1 STANID
7 ITNGNLDAGSFNKL
21 ILRSK
26 YSNISIDD
34 AATAEVEF
42 INGRF
47 SAKNI
52 DDADFDTKYSTVEIA
67 TVKKILFRSTNDE
80 YEVEEV
86 GDIRGR

>member
-1 STANID
+1 SSANID

-26 YSNISIDD
+26 YSNVSMDD
-34 AATAEVEF
+34 AETAEVEF

-52 DDADFDTKYSTVEIA
+52 DDADLDTKYSTVEIA
-67 TVKKILFRSTNDE
+67 AVKKVIFRSTNDE
-80 YEVEEV
+80 
-86 GDIRGR
+86 